1 MPTTRSGDADIHY
14 ELHGDGPGQPALML
28 MGLGTDLDGW
38 ERVTPALGKRRRLL
52 LLDNRGVGRSSK
64 PRGPYTTALLADD
77 AAAVMEAAGIGRAH
91 VVGISLGGA
100 IAQELAL
107 RHPERVRSLALLATF
122 AGLDARMRATADE
135 GTQKIAARAGAAK
148 NMMASMQAMADANVP
163 VDPKMIY
170 QFLMPLV
177 LSKEFMERERAELR
191 AIFERSMSRGISMHG
206 FAAQLGA
213 AWSHDTVAR
222 LGEIKVPTLVA
233 TGTADRLVPPTQ
245 SRVLHDKIPGARYAE
260 IPGGVHGL
268 PLEHAGELGE
278 MLENWLEEVDGV

>member
-1 MPTTRSGDADIHY
+1 MPTTRSGDSDIYY
-14 ELHGDGPGQPALML
+14 ELQGHGPGEPALLL

-38 ERVTPALGKRRRLL
+38 ERVAPVLGKHRRLL
-52 LLDNRGVGRSSK
+52 LVDNRGVGRSSK

-77 AAAVMEAAGIGRAH
+77 AAAVMAAAHVDRAH

-107 RHPERVRSLALLATF
+107 RHPGRVRSLALLATF
-122 AGLDARMRATADE
+122 AGLDARMRATADA
-135 GTQKIAARAGAAK
+135 GTSQIAARAGAAK
-148 NMMASMQAMADANVP
+148 NVMASFQAMVDSNVP
-163 VDPKMIY
+163 VDPKMVF

-177 LSKEFMERERAELR
+177 LSKDFMERERENLR
-191 AIFERSMSRGISMHG
+191 AIFERSLSRGLSMHG

-222 LGEIKVPTLVA
+222 LAEIRVPTLVA
-233 TGTADRLVPPTQ
+233 TGTGDRLVPPSQ
-245 SRVLHDKIPGARYAE
+245 SRTLHDRIPGARYAE

-268 PLEHAGELGE
+268 PLEHARELGE
-278 MLENWLEEVDGV
+278 ILERWLEEND